1 MNPAAMPPARRPR
14 SEGSGG
20 NAALLR
26 HLLNRA
32 GQVPA
37 GRVARQVVFIAALLI
52 AWISLKPF
60 QSLSDLDLANIV
72 TGQEGL
78 TYATFGILAAT
89 AFVLVFASHRRA
101 LLACL
106 SPATLALAAWLCLS
120 VVLSQ
125 DPVTSAKRLFLT
137 AAVVVVTA
145 CLLLLPRSREE
156 LRNLLAAAALIL
168 LAACYTGLVLMPEYA
183 IHQPRDYL
191 EPALAGNWRGTFGH
205 KNAAA
210 AVMAMMLFLGVG
222 VFRSGGRVSGAAIAI
237 AAGVFLVGCEGKSAF
252 ALCLVVFAITAS
264 FGVVRAFPLRVLLT
278 LGPVLL
284 FNVLSVGTVVSDRIS
299 AMVAALPVDATFTG
313 RTMIWRFAIE
323 EIGKRPIAGYGFAAF
338 WGGQTVREVSDDG
351 NTWAGYAAHSH
362 NGYVDTLLTLG
373 GVGLVL
379 TLLVFVLAP
388 LQDHQRASADGG
400 EATPLATM
408 FLQIWLFGLL
418 LSCMESFFYDRADPI
433 WITFLFAVFGLR
445 YLARFATR

>member
-1 MNPAAMPPARRPR
+1 MSRSVTPPSPLN
-14 SEGSGG
+14 GPHSGG
-20 NAALLR
+20 DTGALFH
-26 HLLNRA
+26 HLLKRA
-32 GQVPA
+32 GQVPT
-37 GRVARQVVFIAALLI
+37 GRVARQVVFVAALLV

-60 QSLSDLDLANIV
+60 PSLSDLDLGNIV

-78 TYATFGILAAT
+78 TYATFGILAAA
-89 AFVLVFASHRRA
+89 AFALVFADHRRA

-106 SPATLALAAWLCLS
+106 SPATLALTAWLGLS

-137 AAVVVVTA
+137 VAVVVVTA
-145 CLLLLPRSREE
+145 CLMLLPRSREE

-168 LAACYTGLVLMPEYA
+168 LATCYAGLVLMPEYA

-191 EPALAGNWRGTFGH
+191 EPALAGNWRGAFGH

-210 AVMAMMLFLGVG
+210 AVMAMMLFLGIG
-222 VFRSGGRVSGAAIAI
+222 VFRSGGRVSGAIIA
-237 AAGVFLVGCEGKSAF
+237 ALAGVFLVGCEGKSAI
-252 ALCLVVFAITAS
+252 ALCLVVFAITAAI
-264 FGVVRAFPLRVLLT
+264 GVVRAFPLRVLLA
-278 LGPVLL
+278 LGPVLV
-284 FNVLSVGTVVSDRIS
+284 FNVLSVGTVVSDRI
-299 AMVAALPVDATFTG
+299 AAVVAALPVDATFTG
-313 RTMIWRFAIE
+313 RTMIWQFAVD
-323 EIGKRPIAGYGFAAF
+323 EISKRPIAGYGFAAF

-379 TLLVFVLAP
+379 TLLVLVLAP
-388 LQDHQRASADGG
+388 LRDYQRAAAEGG

-433 WITFLFAVFGLR
+433 WVTFLFAVFGLR